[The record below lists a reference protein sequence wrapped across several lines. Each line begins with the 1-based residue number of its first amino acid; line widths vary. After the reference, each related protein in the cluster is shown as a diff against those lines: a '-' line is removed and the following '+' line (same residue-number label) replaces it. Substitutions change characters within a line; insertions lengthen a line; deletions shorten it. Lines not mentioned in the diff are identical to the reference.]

1 MPDFKKLKV
10 VELRAELAARNLPQ
24 DGKKDELI
32 ERLEEYE
39 FQHAEPEAMEV
50 VDDVCEAQSPVTEKP
65 IDHTPVQQVS
75 HITATVPPVT
85 ISSIPVPSIP
95 SVDSSPEPA
104 SADLQAIEEEKRRQR
119 ALRFGLDTSATP
131 AVNIEVTIKRLDHAL
146 PAKSRHHHHHHHHH
160 HKRRNN
166 PNSHRQISINKP

>member
-1 MPDFKKLKV
+1 MTDFKKLKV

-50 VDDVCEAQSPVTEKP
+50 VDEVSEAQSPDTEKP
-65 IDHTPVQQVS
+65 IIHTPVQQSS
-75 HITATVPPVT
+75 HITASVQSVA
-85 ISSIPVPSIP
+85 ISPIPVPSIP
-95 SVDSSPEPA
+95 SADSSPEPA
-104 SADLQAIEEEKRRQR
+104 STDLQAIEEEKRRQR

-131 AVNIEVTIKRLDHAL
+131 AVNIEVTINRLDHAL
-146 PAKSRHHHHHHHHH
+146 PTKSRHHHHHHH
-160 HKRRNN
+160 KRRHNH
-166 PNSHRQISINKP
+166 NSHRQISINKP